1 MTQTKRNYGI
11 DLLRLISMFYV
22 VVLHVLGKGG
32 ILKAA
37 EVGSAQYSVAW
48 FMELWAYG
56 AVNIFGIISGYVGF
70 SEKEKKFNY
79 GNYIIMWLQVVV
91 IGVGAALVFYLKD
104 PELVT
109 RKELWKL
116 CFPVTNDLYWYF
128 SAYTGLIFLIPL
140 LNAGVRSRSRESLAK
155 TFIALCLVFALVSAF
170 ADRFELGR
178 GYSLMWLIILYLL
191 GAMMKKCRIGQNVSA
206 LAAFGGILAC
216 CVMAWL
222 WRIYGPTFT
231 VFDIK
236 VTQSLPANYLAI
248 TSLIAAILHV
258 IAFSKLRFPA
268 FLQKF
273 IAFAAPGA
281 FTVYLLNN
289 QMHIWRNVMTGNFA
303 HLAEVPVAMMAAR
316 VLAFSLTFVAMSVLV
331 DWVRQKVFSFLRV
344 KQAAALLVSRLE
356 AVMARYGQWLLG

>member
-1 MTQTKRNYGI
+1 MIQTKRNYGI

-79 GNYIIMWLQVVV
+79 ANYIIMWLQVVV

-109 RKELWKL
+109 KKELWKL

-128 SAYTGLIFLIPL
+128 SAYTGLVFLIPL
-140 LNAGVRSRSRESLAK
+140 LNAAVRSRSRESLAK
-155 TFIALCLVFALVSAF
+155 SFIALCLVFAVFSAF

-178 GYSLMWLIILYLL
+178 GYSLMWLIVLYLL
-191 GAMMKKCRIGQNVSA
+191 GAMMKKCQIGQHVSA
-206 LAAFGGILAC
+206 PAAFGGIVAC

-222 WRIYGPTFT
+222 WRMYGLKFT

-248 TSLIAAILHV
+248 TSLVGAIFHV

-268 FLQKF
+268 FMQKF

-289 QMHIWRNVMTGNFA
+289 QMHIWRNVMTGKFA
-303 HLAEVPVAMMAAR
+303 HLSAEPVPEMTLR
-316 VLAFSLTFVAMSVLV
+316 VLAFSLVFVAVSVLV
-331 DWVRQKVFSFLRV
+331 DWTRQKVFFLLRV
-344 KQAAALLVSRLE
+344 KQAAVFLVGKLE
-356 AVMARYGQWLLG
+356 AAVERMGRMLLG